1 LALLLLKEVSDF
13 KVSTPGGGGIEMK
26 KTLRYFIPVAG
37 LLCVALFGVSATA
50 SIASAPAIVNQ
61 TFSEPI
67 NMLLIGI
74 GLIGFGSFIK
84 RKNPR

>member
-1 LALLLLKEVSDF
+1 
-13 KVSTPGGGGIEMK
+13 MK
-26 KTLRYFIPVAG
+26 KVLRYMIPTAG
-37 LLCVALFGVSATA
+37 LLCVVLFCVSATA
-50 SIASAPAIVNQ
+50 SIASAPAIVKQ

-67 NMLLIGI
+67 NMLLIGF